1 MRFKTKDTKPKLRI
15 PASDSKL
22 AVDKVTQL
30 LLNAPTKG
38 KKATPVIASLAISDD
53 TQVAIQHRFGKQSET
68 IVEMIEMGNSD
79 GASSLIIKSLVQSL
93 VEILPAAERNVVAT
107 GATKGLYALN
117 TLISTTRE
125 LVGDLQAIKDRANL
139 GQATVDRCVRP
150 SYMEIGVQIVTA
162 FTLVQDSAKARMSPE
177 DFRDFRSTLE
187 STKKGMAEYIMAQY
201 RDVSEQV
208 IKSLG

>member
-1 MRFKTKDTKPKLRI
+1 MKFKTKEQRPKLRI
-15 PASDSKL
+15 PASDDKL
-22 AVDKVTQL
+22 KVDRVTQL

-38 KKATPVIASLAISDD
+38 KKATPVLVLDNKTD
-53 TQVAIQHRFGKQSET
+53 VAIQSRFGKQSNT
-68 IVEMIEMGNSD
+68 IVDLIEMGNSD
-79 GASSLIIKSLVQSL
+79 GASSLIIKSLLQSL
-93 VEILPAAERNVVAT
+93 VEILPAAEKNIVET
-107 GATKGLYALN
+107 KATKGIYAFN
-117 TLISTTRE
+117 TLVSSTRE

-162 FTLVQDSAKARMSPE
+162 FTLIQDSGKARMSPE
-177 DFRDFRSTLE
+177 DFREFRATLE
-187 STKKGMAEYIMAQY
+187 SIKKSLADYIMAQY